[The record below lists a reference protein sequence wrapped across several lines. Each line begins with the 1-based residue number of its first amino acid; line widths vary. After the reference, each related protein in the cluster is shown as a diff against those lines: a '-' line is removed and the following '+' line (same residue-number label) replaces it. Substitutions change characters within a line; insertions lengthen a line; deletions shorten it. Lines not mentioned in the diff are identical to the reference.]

1 MKWPFACLP
10 HIQGEWLS
18 FEGLSSTLRSA
29 FSWRLKHHACR
40 PLESV
45 FAALSFQWL
54 WTRPALASLSS
65 SLYLLISEWHPT
77 VPVHSP
83 SQQPWT
89 CLGFKLMQLEGLHHL
104 SSFSWVRG
112 WGSSVLHCALP
123 SNWKPQFHKPLQ
135 FPRCLG
141 WRRQWQLTPVLL
153 PGKSQ
158 GWGSLV
164 DCCLW
169 GHTESDTTEAT

>member
-1 MKWPFACLP
+1 MTLC
-10 HIQGEWLS
+10 
-18 FEGLSSTLRSA
+18 LSSTHSRWVAVLWGAVLHSEI
-29 FSWRLKHHACR
+29 SLQLKTEASR
-40 PLESV
+40 VQALESV

-54 WTRPALASLSS
+54 WTCPALASLSS
-65 SLYLLISEWHPT
+65 SLYLLISEWHPA

-83 SQQPWT
+83 SQQPWI
-89 CLGFKLMQLEGLHHL
+89 CLGFKLMQLEGLHNL

-153 PGKSQ
+153 PGKSH
-158 GWGSLV
+158 GWRSLV
-164 DCCLW
+164 GCSPW
-169 GHTESDTTEAT
+169 GH